1 MKITRMPSFILTA
14 CLAVVLWAGCAIRSP
29 VVPSPGATS
38 PPPVVVAPGSSQ
50 AATRRQ
56 IAINLDRGQLTVG
69 SLITIKRDLRA
80 QNIINHDQEQAITDV
95 LSDVNNGI
103 REALKL
109 MEGNPSFDLS
119 STGKIANLVSQI
131 SAAAT
136 RLSGNRFPPAIEE
149 ALRKLAEIAGTTQ
162 RLFE

>member
-1 MKITRMPSFILTA
+1 MKITRMGSCVLA
-14 CLAVVLWAGCAIRSP
+14 VCLAVLLSIGCAIRSP
-29 VVPSPGATS
+29 IIPAPGAQG
-38 PPPVVVAPGSSQ
+38 PPVVVVAPGSSQ

-109 MEGNPSFDLS
+109 MEANPAFDLS
-119 STGKIANLVSQI
+119 STGKIASLVSQV

-136 RLSGNRFPPAIEE
+136 RLSGNRLPPAIEE
-149 ALRKLAEIAGTTQ
+149 ALRKISELAGTTQ